1 METACLRHTGIPH
14 TSRLF
19 SDFQYH
25 FDRVSRFYAHNP
37 FDASSYSDVARGLA
51 FPSDRRAQLVAA
63 LRAKNGNAP
72 ALDVLARPETVA
84 VVTGQQVG
92 LFSGPAY
99 TIYKALTAARLARE
113 LTARGIPAVPVF
125 WLATEDH
132 DFAEVNHAWV
142 FDREHRPVKLAVDG
156 ATASNQPV
164 GEVR

>member
-1 METACLRHTGIPH
+1 METACLRHTEIPR

-37 FDASSYSDVARGLA
+37 FEVSSYSSVAQQMA
-51 FPSDRRAQLVAA
+51 FPADRRGQLVAA

-72 ALDVLARPETVA
+72 ALDLLARPETVA

-99 TIYKALTAARLARE
+99 TIYKALTAARLAAD
-113 LTARGIPAVPVF
+113 LTAQGIPAVPIF
-125 WLATEDH
+125 CLAAADH
-132 DFAEVNHAWV
+132 ALAEVNHRYV
-142 FDREHRPVKLAVDG
+142 
-156 ATASNQPV
+156 
-164 GEVR
+164 